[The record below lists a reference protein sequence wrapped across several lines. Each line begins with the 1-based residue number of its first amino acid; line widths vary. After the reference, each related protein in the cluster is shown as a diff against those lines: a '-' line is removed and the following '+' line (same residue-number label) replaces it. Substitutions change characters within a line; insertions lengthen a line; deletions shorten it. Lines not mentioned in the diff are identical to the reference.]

1 VSDALV
7 RVPKKIA
14 VIGFAVIG
22 FGAIGLCASAC
33 GEPDPRIER
42 LDGSYVSVRAI
53 ETEIPEIMAGARLPG
68 LQIAVINGGQVVYKK
83 GFGVRSTETLEP
95 VTDRTVFAALS
106 FSKTI
111 FAYLVIQLADEGLLD
126 LDRPLVSYLPKA
138 LPEYEFYRD
147 LEGDEL
153 HTTLTARMALSHTTG
168 LPNWRWFTP
177 EGTLQFVFEP
187 GERFSYSGEGI
198 RLLQLAV
205 EVVVGESVEEL
216 ARARIFEP
224 LGMERTSFVF
234 LPAFEDDYAVDH
246 DHFLAPIGKGKRDE
260 ANAAGSAQTTAA
272 DYATFLAAVM
282 RGEGLSAASREELST
297 PQVSIEHVRMFGPLS
312 RERSASGAVLPAS
325 WGLGWG
331 LVESEHGRALFHTG
345 NDEGAANYHVA
356 FPDRGIAVV
365 LLGNSQTLE
374 SAAPALTELLV
385 GDLYSPYGFLGYE
398 PYDSP
403 RHRLVEAI
411 ASSGF
416 PSGLEQYVSLT
427 DTDKGIGLWH
437 VDEWGFLDSVGRE
450 LIGLERFEE
459 AADFYRHFLPEHP
472 DRTSGYNH
480 MATALVHLRDYEA
493 AREAYRAGLE
503 HSPPGSQRERDFR
516 WRLEWIGA
524 LLDPPT
530 LPAALLREYA
540 GDYGERHVEMRDG
553 VLYYFRERAAIQ
565 NPRRLHAI
573 SEETFVLEDED
584 SFKLRFERGS
594 DGSVNRVTGL
604 YLDGQQD
611 ESERDPTP

>member
-1 VSDALV
+1 
-7 RVPKKIA
+7 
-14 VIGFAVIG
+14 
-22 FGAIGLCASAC
+22 
-33 GEPDPRIER
+33 
-42 LDGSYVSVRAI
+42 
-53 ETEIPEIMAGARLPG
+53 LPG
-68 LQIAVINGGQVVYKK
+68 LQIAVINDGQVVYKR

-111 FAYLVIQLADEGLLD
+111 FAYLVVQLADEGLLD

-177 EGTLQFVFEP
+177 EGTLGFIFEP
-187 GERFSYSGEGI
+187 EERFSYSGEGI
-198 RLLQLAV
+198 YLLQLV
-205 EVVVGESVEEL
+205 IEEITGTGVEEL

-224 LGMERTSFVF
+224 LGLERTSFVF
-234 LPAFEDDYAVDH
+234 LSSFEDDYAVDH
-246 DHFLAPIGKGKRDE
+246 DHFLAPVGRDKRDE
-260 ANAAGSAQTTAA
+260 TNAAGSAQTTAA
-272 DYATFLAAVM
+272 EYATFLAAVM
-282 RGEGLSAASREELST
+282 RGEGLSTAVREELST

-312 RERSASGAVLPAS
+312 REPIAPGDVSPAS

-331 LVESEHGRALFHTG
+331 LVESAHGLALFHTG
-345 NDEGAANYHVA
+345 NDRGSANYHVA

-385 GDLYSPYGFLGYE
+385 GDIYSPYGFLGYE

-403 RHRLVEAI
+403 RHRLAEAI

-416 PSGLEQYVSLT
+416 PSGIEQYASLT
-427 DTDKGIGLWH
+427 DVDKGIGLWH

-450 LIGLERFEE
+450 LIGLQRFEE
-459 AADFYRHFLPEHP
+459 AADFYRHFTPEHP
-472 DRTSGYNH
+472 DRLSGWDR
-480 MATALVHLRDYEA
+480 MAAAHIAMRELEA

-503 HSPPGSQRERDFR
+503 RSPPGSQRERDFG
-516 WRLEWIGA
+516 WRLEWVGA

-530 LPAALLREYA
+530 LPAALLREYV

-553 VLYYFRERAAIQ
+553 ALYYFREGAEIQ
-565 NPRRLHAI
+565 GQRRLHAI
-573 SEETFVLEDED
+573 SEDTFVLEDED

-594 DGSVNRVTGL
+594 DGTVSRVTASRSTFRSRLAFVTTVIELNAIAASAITGWSSPRKATGMATVL
-604 YLDGQQD
+604 
-611 ESERDPTP
+611 

>member
-14 VIGFAVIG
+14 VIGLAVIG

-33 GEPDPRIER
+33 GEPDPKIER
-42 LDGSYVSVRAI
+42 LDGSDVSLRAI
-53 ETEIPEIMAGARLPG
+53 EAEIPEIMAGARLPG
-68 LQIAVINGGQVVYKK
+68 LQVAVINDGRVVYTK

-111 FAYLVIQLADEGLLD
+111 FTYLVMQLADEGLLD
-126 LDRPLVSYLPKA
+126 LDRPLASYLPKA

-147 LEGDEL
+147 LEGDER
-153 HTTLTARMALSHTTG
+153 HKTLTARMALSHTTG

-198 RLLQLAV
+198 YLLQLVV
-205 EVVVGESVEEL
+205 EEIAGESVEEL

-234 LPAFEDDYAVDH
+234 LPSFEDDYAVDH
-246 DHFLAPIGKGKRDE
+246 DRFLAPTGKGKRDE
-260 ANAAGSAQTTAA
+260 ANAAGSAQTTAG

-312 RERSASGAVLPAS
+312 RERVAPGDAPRAS

-331 LVESEHGRALFHTG
+331 LVESEHGRALLHTG
-345 NDEGAANYHVA
+345 NDRGAANYHVA

-403 RHRLVEAI
+403 RYRLVGAI
-411 ASSGF
+411 ASSGLQ
-416 PSGLEQYVSLT
+416 SGLEYYASLT
-427 DTDKGIGLWH
+427 DADKGIGSRH
-437 VDEWGFLDSVGRE
+437 VDEWEFLDGVGRE
-450 LIGLERFEE
+450 LIGLERYGE
-459 AADFYRHFLPEHP
+459 AADLYRHFTPEHP
-472 DRTSGYNH
+472 DRLSGWER
-480 MATALVHLRDYEA
+480 MAAAHIAMRELDA
-493 AREAYRAGLE
+493 AREAYRDGLE
-503 HSPPGSQRERDFR
+503 RSPPGSQSERDFR
-516 WRLEWIGA
+516 WRLEWVEA

-530 LPAALLREYA
+530 LPVELLREYA
-540 GDYGERHVEMRDG
+540 GDYGERHVELREG
-553 VLYYFRERAAIQ
+553 ALYYFREGSATQ

-573 SEETFVLEDED
+573 SENTFVLEDED

-594 DGSVNRVTGL
+594 DGSVNRITGL
-604 YLDGQQD
+604 YLDREKD
-611 ESERDPTP
+611 ESGRDPTL

>member
-1 VSDALV
+1 MRFL
-7 RVPKKIA
+7 PTIA
-14 VIGFAVIG
+14 
-22 FGAIGLCASAC
+22 AIGLAASGC
-33 GEPDPRIER
+33 GEPDTRIER
-42 LDGSYVSVRAI
+42 LDGSDLSVRAI

-68 LQIAVINGGQVVYKK
+68 LQIAVINNGRVVYTK
-83 GFGVRSTETLEP
+83 GFGVKSTDTREP
-95 VTDRTVFAALS
+95 VVDRTVFAALS

-111 FAYLVIQLADEGLLD
+111 FAYLVMQLADEGLLD
-126 LDRPLVSYLPKA
+126 LDRSLVAYLPQP

-198 RLLQLAV
+198 YLLQLVV
-205 EVVVGESVEEL
+205 EEIAGESVEEL

-234 LPAFEDDYAVDH
+234 LPSFEDDYAVDH
-246 DHFLAPIGKGKRDE
+246 DHFLAPIGKDKRDE
-260 ANAAGSAQTTAA
+260 ANAAGSAQTTAE
-272 DYATFLAAVM
+272 DYAKFLAAVM
-282 RGEGLSAASREELST
+282 RGEGLSAASHEELFT

-312 RERSASGAVLPAS
+312 RERIAPGDVSQVS

-356 FPDRGIAVV
+356 FPDRGTLVV

-374 SAAPALTELLV
+374 SAAPALTELLI
-385 GDLYSPYGFLGYE
+385 GDRYSPYGFLGYE

-403 RHRLVEAI
+403 AHRLVEAI
-411 ASSGF
+411 ASSGL
-416 PSGLEQYVSLT
+416 PGGLEYYASLT
-427 DTDKGIGLWH
+427 EKDVGLWYA
-437 VDEWGFLDSVGRE
+437 DEWDFLDSVGRE
-450 LIGLERFEE
+450 LIGLERYEE
-459 AADFYRHFLPEHP
+459 AADFYRHFLPQHP
-472 DRTSGYNH
+472 DRLAGYNH
-480 MATALVHLRDYEA
+480 LATAHIARREFES
-493 AREAYRAGLE
+493 AREAYRDGLE
-503 HSPPGSQRERDFR
+503 RSPPGSPREHHFR
-516 WRLEWIGA
+516 WRLEWVGG
-524 LLDPPT
+524 LMDPPT
-530 LPAALLREYA
+530 LPAELLREYA

-553 VLYYFRERAAIQ
+553 DLYYYREGANIQ
-565 NPRRLHAI
+565 SPRPLHPI
-573 SEETFVLEDED
+573 SENTFVLEDEN
-584 SFKLRFERGS
+584 SFKLRFERGP
-594 DGSVNRVTGL
+594 DGSVNRITGL

-611 ESERDPTP
+611 ESRRGPAP